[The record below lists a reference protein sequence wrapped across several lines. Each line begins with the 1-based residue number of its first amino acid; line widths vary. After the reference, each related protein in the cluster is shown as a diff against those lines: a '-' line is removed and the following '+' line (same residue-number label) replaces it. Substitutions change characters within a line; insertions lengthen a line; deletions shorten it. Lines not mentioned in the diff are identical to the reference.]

1 MGDAEKRA
9 VMPPRVE
16 SWLATLAA
24 LQKASAQASLFLP
37 KYDVRQAEARLATL
51 RDEVDEAR
59 AQVCCVGGGSG
70 AALVRQQRA

>member
-16 SWLATLAA
+16 AWLSTLAA
-24 LQKASAQASLFLP
+24 LQQSSAQASLFLA
-37 KYDVRQAEARLATL
+37 KYDVRQAEARLGML

-59 AQVCCVGGGSG
+59 AKVGLTTG
-70 AALVRQQRA
+70 LCDV